1 MKLYTSRIRFLT
13 SKIINKTSNYS
24 NLLTSNELTVDPYY
38 TFPAIRG
45 IQASREYY
53 TTMCSLR
60 LIPKIFLFDEELPAE
75 LRAQRILNKGRIPM
89 ISKYLTDNPQDY
101 VFSSITASID
111 GDVEFIPYGGTDS
124 KNKIGELKIPMNS
137 KIIIND
143 GQHRRAAIEQAL
155 KELPE
160 IGSDTISV
168 VFFIDSGL
176 KKSQQ
181 MFADL
186 NQHAV
191 RPTKSLGILYD
202 HRDPFSRFIIRLI
215 SNVPIF
221 KDRVELEKISIS
233 NRSLKFFTL
242 STIYQANRAL
252 LGKNKV
258 NESVSDDEYKIA
270 TEFWTALSDRIP
282 EWKLLMVHKV
292 SPDELRR
299 DYIHA
304 HGVALHALGIAG
316 HSLLEKHQ
324 DDWKKYLRNLESVD
338 WSRSNSKTWEGR
350 ATIGGVVS
358 KARTNLM
365 LTANYLK
372 KTFEL
377 PLTVEEQKLEKLVKT
392 KLKEERAIIHAS

>member
-1 MKLYTSRIRFLT
+1 MSHDEV
-13 SKIINKTSNYS
+13 N
-24 NLLTSNELTVDPYY
+24 VDPYY

-45 IQASREYY
+45 IQAGREYY
-53 TTMCSLR
+53 STMCSLR
-60 LIPKIFLFDEELPAE
+60 LIPKIFLFDEEELPVE
-75 LRAQRILNKGRIPM
+75 FRAQRILNKGRIPT
-89 ISKYLTDNPQDY
+89 ISKYLVDNANDY

-111 GDVEFIPYGGTDS
+111 GDVEFIPYGGENS
-124 KNKIGELKIPMNS
+124 NNKIGDLRIPMS
-137 KIIIND
+137 SRIIIND

-155 KELPE
+155 KERPE
-160 IGSDTISV
+160 IGTDTTSV
-168 VFFIDSGL
+168 VFFIDTGL

-202 HRDPFSRFIIRLI
+202 HRDPFSRFIIMLI
-215 SNVPIF
+215 SNVPVF

-242 STIYQANRAL
+242 SSIYQANRAL
-252 LGKNKV
+252 LAKNKV
-258 NESVSDDEYKIA
+258 NESVSEEEYKLA
-270 TEFWTALSDRIP
+270 TEFWTVLSEYIP
-282 EWKLLMVHKV
+282 QWKLLMSHKV

-299 DYIHA
+299 DYIHS
-304 HGVALHALGIAG
+304 HGVALHAMGIAG
-316 HSLLEKHQ
+316 HYLLERHPHG
-324 DDWKKYLRNLESVD
+324 WKKYLKNLESVD
-338 WSRSNSKTWEGR
+338 WSRSNSKIWEGR

-365 LTANYLK
+365 LTGNYLK
-372 KTFEL
+372 KVFDL

-392 KLKEERAIIHAS
+392 KGKEERAIIHVS

>member
-1 MKLYTSRIRFLT
+1 MGSSLE
-13 SKIINKTSNYS
+13 INS
-24 NLLTSNELTVDPYY
+24 DPFY

-45 IQASREYY
+45 IQANREYY

-60 LIPKIFLFDEELPAE
+60 LIPKLFLFDEEELPVE
-75 LRAQRILNKGRIPM
+75 FRAQRILNKGRIPQ
-89 ISKYLTDNPQDY
+89 ISKYLIDNVTDY

-111 GDVEFIPYGGTDS
+111 GDVEFVPYGDSS
-124 KNKIGELKIPMNS
+124 KNKIGELKIPMSS

-155 KELPE
+155 KERPE

-168 VFFIDSGL
+168 VFFIDGGL
-176 KKSQQ
+176 KRSQQ

-202 HRDPFSRFIIRLI
+202 HRDPFSRFNMKMI
-215 SNVPIF
+215 SSVPIF

-242 STIYQANRAL
+242 SSIYQANRAL
-252 LGKNKV
+252 LGKTKI
-258 NESVSDDEYKIA
+258 NETVGEDEYKLA
-270 TEFWTALSDRIP
+270 MEFWTVLSENIP
-282 EWKLLMVHKV
+282 EWKLLILHKV
-292 SPDELRR
+292 TADELRR

-304 HGVALHALGIAG
+304 HGVALHAMGLAG
-316 HSLLEKHQ
+316 HSLLEKHPR
-324 DDWKKYLRNLESVD
+324 DWKKYLKNLESID
-338 WSRSNSKTWEGR
+338 WSRTNSKTWEGR

-372 KTFEL
+372 KVLDL
-377 PLTVEEQKLEKLVKT
+377 PLTAEEQKLEKLVRP
-392 KLKEERAIIHAS
+392 KLKIERAIVHAG